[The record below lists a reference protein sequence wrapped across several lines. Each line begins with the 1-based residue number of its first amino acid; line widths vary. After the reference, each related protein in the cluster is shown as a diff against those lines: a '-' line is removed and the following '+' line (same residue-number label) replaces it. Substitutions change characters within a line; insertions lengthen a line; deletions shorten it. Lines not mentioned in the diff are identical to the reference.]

1 MAALYGFAYAE
12 PALTYLERLTQR
24 KIKRQIVA
32 KIESLAKDPHPQ
44 GVKQVQ
50 NVTDGGNAV
59 YRIRSGDY
67 RILYS
72 VRDGQTIV
80 VLDIGDRKDVYR
92 QKG

>member
-12 PALTYLERLTQR
+12 PALIYLERLVQR
-24 KIKRQIVA
+24 KIRRQIIA
-32 KIESLAKDPHPQ
+32 KIESLAKDPHPN
-44 GVKQVQ
+44 GAKQLQ
-50 NVTDGGNAV
+50 NVTDGGQPV

-72 VRDGQTIV
+72 IRDGQTIV

-92 QKG
+92 ERG